1 MKKELIAAAVLG
13 FGSSVL
19 FGGAAVDA
27 MTTDPNVLMTSLK
40 AQQRYPWNGKVD
52 IDFSFTC
59 DIPEAFTF
67 VNFKASY
74 EDKNGNTVE
83 VPMKTFEQFTTA
95 FCTNAGTYRVTW
107 DSTAD
112 APNLLVTNLKY
123 SVTANMAKYMVIDL
137 SKGLNATAED
147 PYPITY
153 MEECPDPTRDDGGW
167 TDEYKTTKM
176 VFRLIQPNTY
186 VRGWGNNSFG
196 DYHDCYNG
204 SQKLTRPFYMAIFEC
219 TQGQVKR
226 IYSGYA
232 SNWYV
237 SNGYQYTG
245 GTRAEAR
252 PVIYFSY
259 NTWRGVS
266 TTYCWPN
273 HAGKVALNSVI
284 GELRTR
290 TGQGDFEG
298 FDLPTEAEWEC
309 AARAGDTGAWHG
321 DGLTYTDKPTKGEY
335 SATSTPSNT
344 LLNTLGRYR
353 YNGGYAPGG
362 TSAPPMTSDET
373 LGVAVVG
380 SYKPNAWGLY
390 DVLGNVSEY
399 CLDYY
404 QSATPY
410 TVTHD
415 VDDMGRE
422 VPDPATAV
430 SRVTRGGGFSND
442 AKVASLVNRQGL
454 SATASEGYV
463 NRGVRLC
470 WHFPYAPKVPAQ
482 E

>member
-52 IDFSFTC
+52 IDFSFAC
-59 DIPEAFTF
+59 DIPEAFAF

-74 EDKNGNTVE
+74 EDKDGNTVE
-83 VPMKTFEQFTTA
+83 VPMKTFDQFTTA

-176 VFRLIQPNTY
+176 VFRLIQPQTY

-204 SQKLTRPFYMAIFEC
+204 NQKLTRPFYMAIFEC
-219 TQGQVKR
+219 TQGQAKR
-226 IYSGYA
+226 IHSGY
-232 SNWYV
+232 SSSGV
-237 SNGYQYTG
+237 EQYQYTG
-245 GTRAEAR
+245 GSRADAR
-252 PVIYFSY
+252 PSAVFSY
-259 NTWRGVS
+259 ENWRGNS
-266 TTYCWPN
+266 ATHCWPN
-273 HAGKVALNSVI
+273 TAGTVSSGSII
-284 GELRTR
+284 GQLRSR
-290 TGQGDFEG
+290 TGQADYEG

-321 DGLTYTDKPTKGEY
+321 DGLEHTGKPTTGEY
-335 SATSTPSNT
+335 TSTSTPSNT
-344 LLNTLGRYR
+344 LLNTLGRYK
-353 YNGGYAPGG
+353 YNGGYAPGA
-362 TSAPPMTSDET
+362 SKAPDYSSDES
-373 LGVAVVG
+373 LGTAVVG
-380 SYKPNAWGLY
+380 SYRPNAWGLY
-390 DVLGNVSEY
+390 DVLGNVWEF

-404 QSATPY
+404 KSASPY
-410 TVTHD
+410 NVTHD
-415 VDDMGRE
+415 VDDMGRV
-422 VPDPATAV
+422 VPDATTRPV
-430 SRVTRGGGFSND
+430 RVVRGGAFDSD
-442 AKVASLVNRQGL
+442 AKTASLAKRGNASCEDWAVNK
-454 SATASEGYV
+454 
-463 NRGVRLC
+463 GVRLC
-470 WHFPYAPKVPAQ
+470 WHFPYAPKS